1 MAIMHWIVVIV
12 GIFFVSLI
20 YIFGSIVIIENLL
33 PAVNATSVLV
43 NQQQQTAYERI
54 TIAWNVW
61 PWIVIG
67 GLLLMGLV
75 ASQKTEYDTGIESLA

>member
-1 MAIMHWIVVIV
+1 MHWIVVIV

-54 TIAWNVW
+54 SMAWNVW